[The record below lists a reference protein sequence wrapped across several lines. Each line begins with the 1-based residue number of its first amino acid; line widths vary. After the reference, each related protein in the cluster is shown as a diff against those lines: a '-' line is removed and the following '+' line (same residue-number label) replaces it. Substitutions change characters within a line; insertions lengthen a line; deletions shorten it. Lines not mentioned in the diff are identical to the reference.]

1 MRLLTFL
8 VLFAGSFLLSGT
20 TQLQAA
26 THSGIITTVSAEQM
40 KINKKA
46 FTMQRREAKATHL
59 FSKSGID
66 LQDPVNKWMWFWILG
81 WGAGLVLSIIAAA
94 TISTGSIGSF
104 GLIWGLATLAYLFGT
119 ISLIV
124 WLVKKFS

>member
-1 MRLLTFL
+1 MRILTFL
-8 VLFAGSFLLSGT
+8 VLFAGSFLFSGT
-20 TQLQAA
+20 SVLQAA
-26 THSGIITTVSAEQM
+26 THSGIVTTVSAEQM

-46 FTMQRREAKATHL
+46 FTMQRREAKATHIL
-59 FSKSGID
+59 SKSGID

-81 WGAGLVLSIIAAA
+81 WGAGLVLTIIAAA
-94 TISTGSIGSF
+94 TVASGSVGSF
-104 GLIWGLATLAYLFGT
+104 GLVYGLASLAFLFGT